1 MKVIIIDDEKA
12 MHLIMNRM
20 LAKASDVEIVGRFF
34 ETETAFSYLMNH
46 EVDLV
51 FVDISMPRESGMEF
65 AQRLREN
72 GRQTKL
78 VFVTSH
84 KEYAIYAF
92 DVYAFDYIVKP
103 VDQDRLH
110 KTIQRALTEKR
121 SERLLLAKREP
132 ASNEVAFNCLG
143 GVDIQNSRGERVKWK
158 SSKSA
163 ELFGYLLIHKGRFV
177 SRIRIIEDMFGGMP
191 QKNAESYL
199 NTTVYQLRKAL
210 DTVGLK
216 EYLHSDN
223 NHYALSLNDVRVDLL
238 RFEEGCRQMT
248 EVDETLIEQALE
260 LEQLYTGNL
269 FGDRAFD
276 WAWNEVERI
285 SLLYTSF
292 SHRLCVSLLNRNE
305 TSTAIRLLM
314 KLIAHNELDEQSMM
328 LLMKALALQKNKEA
342 LTMRYMQYKD
352 TLHKEIGIEP
362 SPEAAA
368 LYDELLSELDS

>member
-1 MKVIIIDDEKA
+1 MKVVMIDDEKA
-12 MHLIMNRM
+12 MHLIMKRM
-20 LAKASDVEIVGRFF
+20 IAKVGNVEIVGSFT
-34 ETETAFSYLMNH
+34 ETATAFSYIANH

-51 FVDISMPRESGMEF
+51 FVDINMPRENGLEF
-65 AQRLREN
+65 AQRLRES
-72 GRQTKL
+72 GKQTKL
-78 VFVTSH
+78 VFLTSH
-84 KEYAIYAF
+84 KEYALNAF

-103 VDQDRLH
+103 VEQDRIS
-110 KTIQRALTEKR
+110 KTIQRALADLR
-121 SERLLLAKREP
+121 SERLMQAKREP
-132 ASNEVAFNCLG
+132 ASNKAAFNCLG
-143 GVDIQNSRGERVKWK
+143 GIDIQNSQGERVKWK

-199 NTTVYQLRKAL
+199 NTSVYQLRKAL

-238 RFEEGCRQMT
+238 SFEEGCRQMT
-248 EVDETLIEQALE
+248 EVDETHIEQALE

-276 WAWNEVERI
+276 WAWNEVERLL
-285 SLLYTSF
+285 LLYTSYT
-292 SHRLCVSLLNRNE
+292 HRLCVSLLKRNE
-305 TSTAIRLLM
+305 SSTAIRLLM
-314 KLIAHNELDEQSMM
+314 KLIARNELDEHSVM
-328 LLMKALALQKNKEA
+328 LLMKALALQNNKEA
-342 LTMRYMQYKD
+342 LTRQYLQYVD
-352 TLHKEIGIEP
+352 ILHKEIGTKP

-368 LYDELLSELDS
+368 LYERLLLELDS